1 MQHPMIIIK
10 QGGGKIISGASMKE
24 VPNILWLEEIRKEDI
39 ISVGGKG
46 ASLGEMAS
54 IGLPVPRAFVVT
66 AQAFRRFLVET
77 GLEKKLF
84 SAYDKLDVE
93 NNEALEKAADTAKA
107 MVLKAKMPPKIRDE
121 IRAAYKKMDAGNL
134 IVAVRSSA
142 TAEDLPDA
150 SFAGQQETYLNIKG
164 EAALIE
170 AVQKCWASLYGARAI
185 YYRAKQGFDDSTVN
199 IAVVVQQLVPSEK
212 AGVMFTSHPITGEP
226 LTIIEGSW
234 GLGEAVVSGSVS
246 PDKYVF
252 DQRSETVVDSL
263 VSNKKVE
270 IIADGDHGTKLVD
283 VSPARQDAQ
292 VLGNEEVA
300 KLAMY
305 GKIAEDHYGIPQDVE
320 WGIVDGTFYILQS
333 RPITTIGNNK
343 EAKGMTGQ
351 KQSAKILVQGQGAAP
366 GIASGKVVIIRDV
379 KDTGSVKEGDILVTR
394 MTNPDMVPAM
404 RKVAA
409 IVTDEGGMTCHAAI
423 VSRELGTPAVV
434 GTKTATK
441 VLKNG
446 QLVTVDGEMGL
457 IYEGAIAQAAP
468 AQAAATQQAV
478 IGHAPVITATSVKVN
493 VSIPEAAAR
502 AAATGADGVG
512 LLRIEHLILGLNKT
526 PGWFIANNKEEE
538 FVREL
543 HDGIKIVLDAF
554 PGKTVWVRTL
564 DAPTDEFRNMKG
576 GENEPH
582 EHNPMLG
589 WRGIRRDLQSPD
601 QFHLQVEAFK
611 QLWKEGYEHLGIMFP
626 MVSHPDQFIRG
637 KEMMRGWGVDVD
649 HVTLGIMIEI
659 PSSAIM
665 IEDFIR
671 AGIKFASFGT
681 NDLIQYTLAIDRN
694 NENVADMY
702 NPQHPAVL
710 SLIHN
715 AIQTCRAYD
724 VEVSI
729 CGQAGSD
736 PKMAA
741 WLVEHGITSISANID
756 AIAKIRE
763 AVARTEKRIIL
774 EAARKRDAE

>member
-1 MQHPMIIIK
+1 MIIIK

-84 SAYDKLDVE
+84 AAYDQLDVE

-121 IRAAYKKMDAGNL
+121 IRAAYKKMDNGNL

-185 YYRAKQGFDDSTVN
+185 YYRAKQGFDDHTVN

-252 DQRSETVVDSL
+252 DQRSEKVVDTL
-263 VSNKKVE
+263 VSNKKIE

-283 VSPARQDAQ
+283 VSPARQDTQ
-292 VLGNEEVA
+292 VLSTEEVA

-320 WGIVDGTFYILQS
+320 WGIVAGTFYILQS

-366 GIASGKVVIIRDV
+366 GIASGRVVIIRDV
-379 KDTGSVKEGDILVTR
+379 KDTGSVKQGDILVTR

-434 GTKTATK
+434 GTKTATN

-446 QLVTVDGEMGL
+446 QLVTVDGELGL
-457 IYEGAIAQAAP
+457 IYEGIIAQAAP
-468 AQAAATQQAV
+468 AQAAAVQQAV
-478 IGHAPVITATSVKVN
+478 TGHAPVITATSVKVN

-526 PGWFIANNKEEE
+526 PGWFIANNKEED
-538 FVREL
+538 FVKEL

-564 DAPTDEFRNMKG
+564 DAPTDEFRNMMG

-589 WRGIRRDLQSPD
+589 WRGIRRDLQSPE
-601 QFHLQVEAFK
+601 QFRLQVEAFK

-637 KEMMRGWGVDVD
+637 KEMMRGWGVDVEK
-649 HVTLGIMIEI
+649 VTLGIMIEI

-665 IEDFIR
+665 IEDFLR
-671 AGIKFASFGT
+671 AGIRFASFGT

-710 SLIHN
+710 SLIHD
-715 AIQTCRAYD
+715 AIQMCRAYN

-736 PKMAA
+736 PKMAV

-774 EAARKRDAE
+774 EAARNRDAE

>member
-1 MQHPMIIIK
+1 
-10 QGGGKIISGASMKE
+10 MKD

-66 AQAFRRFLVET
+66 AQAFRRFLVDT
-77 GLEKKLF
+77 GLEKKIF
-84 SAYDKLDVE
+84 SSFAGLDVE
-93 NNEALEKAADTAKA
+93 DNERLEKAAEGAKA
-107 MVLKAKMPPKIRDE
+107 LVMKAKMPPALRDE
-121 IRAAYKKMDAGNL
+121 IRGAYRRMSKDEL

-164 EAALIE
+164 EAALVTS
-170 AVQKCWASLYGARAI
+170 VQKCWASLYGARAI

-199 IAVVVQQLVPSEK
+199 IAVVVQQLVPAEK

-252 DQRSETVVDSL
+252 DQRTEKVVDTLIST
-263 VSNKKVE
+263 KKIE
-270 IIADGDHGTKLVD
+270 IIANGENGTKTVD
-283 VSPARQDAQ
+283 VDAARQEARVLSDA
-292 VLGNEEVA
+292 EVA
-300 KLAMY
+300 RLAMY
-305 GKIAEDHYGIPQDVE
+305 GKIAENHYGVPQDVE
-320 WGIVDGTFYILQS
+320 WGIVGPDFFILQS
-333 RPITTIGNNK
+333 RPITTIGSRQ
-343 EAKGMTGQ
+343 EKGQAGSQ
-351 KQSAKILVQGQGAAP
+351 KPGTKIILKGQGAAP
-366 GIASGKVVIIRDV
+366 GIASGRVVVIRDV
-379 KDTGSVKEGDILVTR
+379 KDTGSVREGDILVTR

-434 GTKTATK
+434 GTKTATA

-446 QLVTVDGEMGL
+446 QPVTVDGEMGL
-457 IYEGAIAQAAP
+457 IYDGIAETQAP
-468 AQAAATQQAV
+468 AKTT
-478 IGHAPVITATSVKVN
+478 APVVAQLAAGSAPIITATSVKVN
-493 VSIPEAAAR
+493 VSIPEAAKR

-526 PGWFIANNKEEE
+526 PGWFISNNREEDFIKE
-538 FVREL
+538 L
-543 HDGIKIVLDAF
+543 YDGIKTVLDAF
-554 PGKTVWVRTL
+554 PGKPVWVRTL
-564 DAPTDEFRNMKG
+564 DAPTDEFRNMEG
-576 GENEPH
+576 GANEPH

-589 WRGIRRDLQSPD
+589 WRGIRRDLQSPE
-601 QFHLQVEAFK
+601 QFRLQVESFK
-611 QLWKEGYEHLGIMFP
+611 RLWAEGYENLGIMFP
-626 MVSHPDQFIRG
+626 MVSHPDQFLAA
-637 KEMMRGWGVDVD
+637 KEMMRACGVDVENT
-649 HVTLGIMIEI
+649 TLGIMIEI

-665 IEDFIR
+665 IDDFIR
-671 AGIKFASFGT
+671 CGIKFASFGT

-702 NPQHPAVL
+702 QPFHPAVL
-710 SLIHN
+710 HLIHN
-715 AIQTCRAYD
+715 AIQACRAYD

-736 PKMAA
+736 PKMAK

-763 AVARTEKRIIL
+763 TVARTEKRIIL
-774 EAARKRDAE
+774 EAARTKDAE

>member
-1 MQHPMIIIK
+1 
-10 QGGGKIISGASMKE
+10 
-24 VPNILWLEEIRKEDI
+24 
-39 ISVGGKG
+39 
-46 ASLGEMAS
+46 
-54 IGLPVPRAFVVT
+54 
-66 AQAFRRFLVET
+66 
-77 GLEKKLF
+77 
-84 SAYDKLDVE
+84 
-93 NNEALEKAADTAKA
+93 
-107 MVLKAKMPPKIRDE
+107 
-121 IRAAYKKMDAGNL
+121 
-134 IVAVRSSA
+134 
-142 TAEDLPDA
+142 
-150 SFAGQQETYLNIKG
+150 
-164 EAALIE
+164 
-170 AVQKCWASLYGARAI
+170 
-185 YYRAKQGFDDSTVN
+185 
-199 IAVVVQQLVPSEK
+199 
-212 AGVMFTSHPITGEP
+212 
-226 LTIIEGSW
+226 
-234 GLGEAVVSGSVS
+234 
-246 PDKYVF
+246 
-252 DQRSETVVDSL
+252 
-263 VSNKKVE
+263 
-270 IIADGDHGTKLVD
+270 
-283 VSPARQDAQ
+283 
-292 VLGNEEVA
+292 
-300 KLAMY
+300 
-305 GKIAEDHYGIPQDVE
+305 
-320 WGIVDGTFYILQS
+320 
-333 RPITTIGNNK
+333 
-343 EAKGMTGQ
+343 
-351 KQSAKILVQGQGAAP
+351 VQGQGAAP

-434 GTKTATK
+434 GTKTATN

-601 QFHLQVEAFK
+601 QFRLQVEAFK
-611 QLWKEGYEHLGIMFP
+611 QLWKEGYENLGIMFP
-626 MVSHPDQFIRG
+626 MVSHPDQFIKA
-637 KEMMRGWGVDVD
+637 KEIMREHGVDVD
-649 HVTLGIMIEI
+649 KVTLGIMIEI

-681 NDLIQYTLAIDRN
+681 NDLVQYTLAIDRN
-694 NENVADMY
+694 NENVAEMY
-702 NPQHPAVL
+702 DPFHPAVL
-710 SLIHN
+710 ALIHS
-715 AIQTCRAYD
+715 AIQSCREYD

-736 PKMAA
+736 PKMAK

-763 AVARTEKRIIL
+763 SVARTEKRIIL
-774 EAARKRDAE
+774 EAARNRDAE

>member
-1 MQHPMIIIK
+1 
-10 QGGGKIISGASMKE
+10 MKE

-54 IGLPVPRAFVVT
+54 IGLPVPKAFVVT

-77 GLEKKLF
+77 NLEKKLF
-84 SAYDKLDVE
+84 ASYQDLDVE
-93 NNEALEKAADTAKA
+93 NNEELEKAADGAKA
-107 MVLKAKMPPKIRDE
+107 MVLKAKMPTGLRDDIRK
-121 IRAAYKKMDAGNL
+121 AYRKMAKDDL

-164 EAALIE
+164 ETALISS
-170 AVQKCWASLYGARAI
+170 VQSCWASLYGARAI
-185 YYRAKQGFDDSTVN
+185 YYRAKQGFDDNSVN
-199 IAVVVQQLVPSEK
+199 IAVVIQQLVHSEK
-212 AGVMFTSHPITGEP
+212 AGVMFTSHPITGDSKS
-226 LTIIEGSW
+226 IIEGSW
-234 GLGEAVVSGSVS
+234 GLGEAVVSGTVS
-246 PDKYVF
+246 PDNYVF
-252 DQRSETVVDSL
+252 DQRSEKVTEVYL
-263 VSNKKVE
+263 ANKKVE
-270 IIADGDHGTKLVD
+270 IVPDGDHGTKVVD
-283 VSPARQDAQ
+283 VAKDRQDAR
-292 VLGNEEVA
+292 VLSDKEIE

-305 GKIAEDHYGIPQDVE
+305 GKIAENHYGIPQDVE
-320 WGIVDGTFYILQS
+320 WGIVGETIYILQS
-333 RPITTIGNNK
+333 RPITTIGNKK
-343 EAKGMTGQ
+343 EAKGMTEGH
-351 KQSAKILVQGQGAAP
+351 KPSAKILLQGQGAAP
-366 GIASGKVVIIRDV
+366 GIASGNVVIIRDV
-379 KDTGSVKEGDILVTR
+379 RDIGKVKEGDILVTR

-409 IVTDEGGMTCHAAI
+409 IITDEGGMTCHAAI

-434 GTKTATK
+434 GTKNATN
-441 VLKNG
+441 LLNNG
-446 QLVTVDGEMGL
+446 QLVTVDGEKGH
-457 IYEGAIAQAAP
+457 IYEGILAAAAPTQAAVAAQAMAAVAAP
-468 AQAAATQQAV
+468 
-478 IGHAPVITATSVKVN
+478 IITATSVKVN
-493 VSIPEAAAR
+493 VSIPEAAKR

-526 PGWFIANNKEEE
+526 PGWYISNHKEEDFIA
-538 FVREL
+538 EL

-564 DAPTDEFRNMKG
+564 DAPTDEFRNMAG

-601 QFHLQVEAFK
+601 QFRLQVESFK
-611 QLWKEGYEHLGIMFP
+611 RLWKEGSDNLGIMFP
-626 MVSHPDQFIRG
+626 MVSHPDQFIKG
-637 KEMMRGWGVDVD
+637 KEMMRGWGVDVEN
-649 HVTLGIMIEI
+649 VTLGIMIEI

-671 AGIKFASFGT
+671 AGINFASFGT

-702 NPQHPAVL
+702 NPKHPAVL
-710 SLIHN
+710 HLIHN
-715 AIQTCRAYD
+715 AIQTCRAYN
-724 VEVSI
+724 VECSI

-736 PKMAA
+736 PKMAV

-763 AVARTEKRIIL
+763 AVAKTEKRIIL
-774 EAARKRDAE
+774 EAARTNDAE

>member
-1 MQHPMIIIK
+1 
-10 QGGGKIISGASMKE
+10 MKE

-54 IGLPVPRAFVVT
+54 IGLPVPKAFVVT

-84 SAYDKLDVE
+84 ASYQDLDVE
-93 NNEALEKAADTAKA
+93 NNEELEKAADGAKA
-107 MVLKAKMPPKIRDE
+107 MVLKAKMPAGLRDDIRK
-121 IRAAYKKMDAGNL
+121 AYKKMAKDDL

-164 EAALIE
+164 EAALISS
-170 AVQKCWASLYGARAI
+170 VQSCWASLYGARAI
-185 YYRAKQGFDDSTVN
+185 YYRAKQGFDDNSVN
-199 IAVVVQQLVPSEK
+199 IAVVVQQLVHSEK
-212 AGVMFTSHPITGEP
+212 AGVMFTSHPITGDSKS
-226 LTIIEGSW
+226 IIEGSW
-234 GLGEAVVSGSVS
+234 GLGEAVVSGTVS
-246 PDKYVF
+246 PDNYVF
-252 DQRSETVVDSL
+252 DQQSEKVTEVYL
-263 VSNKKVE
+263 ANKKVE
-270 IIADGDHGTKLVD
+270 IVPDGDHGTKVVD
-283 VSPARQDAQ
+283 VAKDRQDAR
-292 VLGNEEVA
+292 VLSDKEIE

-305 GKIAEDHYGIPQDVE
+305 GKIAENHYGVPQDVE
-320 WGIVDGTFYILQS
+320 WGIVGETIYILQS
-333 RPITTIGNNK
+333 RPITTIGNKK
-343 EAKGMTGQ
+343 EAKGMTEGH
-351 KQSAKILVQGQGAAP
+351 KPSAKILLQGQGAAP
-366 GIASGKVVIIRDV
+366 GIASGNVVIIRDV
-379 KDTGSVKEGDILVTR
+379 RDIGKVKEGDILVTR

-409 IVTDEGGMTCHAAI
+409 IITDEGGMTCHAAI

-434 GTKTATK
+434 GTKNATN
-441 VLKNG
+441 LLNNG
-446 QLVTVDGEMGL
+446 QLVTVDGEKGH
-457 IYEGAIAQAAP
+457 IYEGILAAAAPTQAAVAAQAMAAVAAP
-468 AQAAATQQAV
+468 
-478 IGHAPVITATSVKVN
+478 IITATSVKVN
-493 VSIPEAAAR
+493 VSIPEAAKR

-526 PGWFIANNKEEE
+526 PGWYIANHKEED
-538 FVREL
+538 FITEL

-564 DAPTDEFRNMKG
+564 DAPTDEFRNMAG

-601 QFHLQVEAFK
+601 QFRLQVESFK
-611 QLWKEGYEHLGIMFP
+611 RLWKEGYDNLGIMFP
-626 MVSHPDQFIRG
+626 MVSHPDQFIKG
-637 KEMMRGWGVDVD
+637 KEMMRGWGVDVEN
-649 HVTLGIMIEI
+649 VTLGIMIEI

-671 AGIKFASFGT
+671 AGINFASFGT

-702 NPQHPAVL
+702 NPKHPAVL
-710 SLIHN
+710 HLIHN
-715 AIQTCRAYD
+715 AIQTCRAYN
-724 VEVSI
+724 VECSI

-736 PKMAA
+736 PKMAV

-763 AVARTEKRIIL
+763 AVAKTEKRIIL
-774 EAARKRDAE
+774 EAARSQDAE

>member
-1 MQHPMIIIK
+1 MPMIIIK

-84 SAYDKLDVE
+84 AAYDKLDVE

-107 MVLKAKMPPKIRDE
+107 MVLKAKMPLKIRDE
-121 IRAAYKKMDAGNL
+121 IRAAYKKMDGGSL

-164 EAALIE
+164 EAALVE

-185 YYRAKQGFDDSTVN
+185 YYRAKQGFDDHTVN
-199 IAVVVQQLVPSEK
+199 IAVVVQQLVHSEK

-252 DQRSETVVDSL
+252 DQRTEKVVDTL

-292 VLGNEEVA
+292 VLGSEEVA

-305 GKIAEDHYGIPQDVE
+305 GKIAENHYGIPQDVE
-320 WGIVDGTFYILQS
+320 WGIVAGTFYILQS
-333 RPITTIGNNK
+333 RPITTIGNKK

-351 KQSAKILVQGQGAAP
+351 RQNAKILVQGQGAAP

-434 GTKTATK
+434 GTKTATN

-446 QLVTVDGEMGL
+446 QLVTVDGEKGL
-457 IYEGAIAQAAP
+457 IYEGVIAPAAP
-468 AQAAATQQAV
+468 V
-478 IGHAPVITATSVKVN
+478 
-493 VSIPEAAAR
+493 
-502 AAATGADGVG
+502 TGSSCRSRPLSAMH
-512 LLRIEHLILGLNKT
+512 RS
-526 PGWFIANNKEEE
+526 
-538 FVREL
+538 
-543 HDGIKIVLDAF
+543 
-554 PGKTVWVRTL
+554 
-564 DAPTDEFRNMKG
+564 
-576 GENEPH
+576 
-582 EHNPMLG
+582 
-589 WRGIRRDLQSPD
+589 SPR
-601 QFHLQVEAFK
+601 
-611 QLWKEGYEHLGIMFP
+611 P
-626 MVSHPDQFIRG
+626 
-637 KEMMRGWGVDVD
+637 
-649 HVTLGIMIEI
+649 
-659 PSSAIM
+659 
-665 IEDFIR
+665 
-671 AGIKFASFGT
+671 AS
-681 NDLIQYTLAIDRN
+681 R
-694 NENVADMY
+694 
-702 NPQHPAVL
+702 
-710 SLIHN
+710 
-715 AIQTCRAYD
+715 
-724 VEVSI
+724 
-729 CGQAGSD
+729 
-736 PKMAA
+736 
-741 WLVEHGITSISANID
+741 
-756 AIAKIRE
+756 
-763 AVARTEKRIIL
+763 
-774 EAARKRDAE
+774 

>member
-1 MQHPMIIIK
+1 MIIIK
-10 QGGGKIISGASMKE
+10 RGGDEIISGASMKE

-39 ISVGGKG
+39 VSVGGKG

-54 IGLPVPRAFVVT
+54 IGLPVPKAFVVT

-84 SAYDKLDVE
+84 VAYDKLDVE
-93 NNEALEKAADTAKA
+93 DNEALEKAAENAKV
-107 MVLKAKMPPKIRDE
+107 MVLRAKMPAVVKDE
-121 IRAAYKKMDAGNL
+121 IRAAYKKMESGSL

-185 YYRAKQGFDDSTVN
+185 YYRAKQGFDDNTVN
-199 IAVVVQQLVPSEK
+199 IAVVVQQLVHSEK

-252 DQRSETVVDSL
+252 DQRSEKVVDTL
-263 VSNKKVE
+263 ISNKKVE
-270 IIADGDHGTKLVD
+270 IVADGDHGTKLVD

-292 VLGNEEVA
+292 VLTGAEIA

-305 GKIAEDHYGIPQDVE
+305 GKIAENHYGIPQDVE
-320 WGIVDGTFYILQS
+320 WGIVAGTIYILQS

-343 EAKGMTGQ
+343 GAKGMSGQ
-351 KQSAKILVQGQGAAP
+351 KQEAKILVRGQGAAP

-379 KDTGSVKEGDILVTR
+379 KDTGAVKEGDILVTR

-434 GTKTATK
+434 GTKTATNI
-441 VLKNG
+441 LMTG
-446 QLVTVDGEMGL
+446 QLVTVDGEKGFV
-457 IYEGAIAQAAP
+457 YEGELPHEAP
-468 AQAAATQQAV
+468 AQAATAPAMV
-478 IGHAPVITATSVKVN
+478 GHGQIITATSVKVN
-493 VSIPEAAAR
+493 VSIPEAAVR

-554 PGKTVWVRTL
+554 PGKPVWVRTL
-564 DAPTDEFRNMKG
+564 DAPTDEFRNMRG

-601 QFHLQVEAFK
+601 QFRLQVESFK
-611 QLWKEGYEHLGIMFP
+611 QLWKEGYDNLGIMFP
-626 MVSHPDQFIRG
+626 MVSHPDQFIAA
-637 KEMMRGWGVDVD
+637 KEKMREQGVDVEN
-649 HVTLGIMIEI
+649 VTLGIMIEI

-665 IEDFIR
+665 IEEFLKC
-671 AGIKFASFGT
+671 GIKFASFGT

-710 SLIHN
+710 RLIHD
-715 AIQTCRAYD
+715 AIQMCRAYD

-736 PKMAA
+736 PKMAI
-741 WLVEHGITSISANID
+741 WLVEHGIASISANID

-763 AVARTEKRIIL
+763 AVAKTEKRIIL
-774 EAARKRDAE
+774 EAARSRDAE

>member
-1 MQHPMIIIK
+1 
-10 QGGGKIISGASMKE
+10 MKD

-54 IGLPVPRAFVVT
+54 IGLPVPTAFVVT

-84 SAYDKLDVE
+84 AAYNNLDVE
-93 NNEALEKAADTAKA
+93 NNEALEKAAETAKA
-107 MVLKAKMPPKIRDE
+107 LVLKAKMPAKIRDE
-121 IRAAYKKMDAGNL
+121 IKAAYRKMENGSM

-150 SFAGQQETYLNIKG
+150 SFAGQQETYLNIRG
-164 EAALIE
+164 EAALLE

-185 YYRAKQGFDDSTVN
+185 YYRAKQGFDDHTVN
-199 IAVVVQQLVPSEK
+199 IAVVVQQLVHSEK

-252 DQRSETVVDSL
+252 DQRSEKVVDTL

-270 IIADGDHGTKLVD
+270 IVADGDKGTKLAD
-283 VSPARQDAQ
+283 VPADRQNKQ
-292 VLGNEEVA
+292 VLSNEEVA

-305 GKIAEDHYGIPQDVE
+305 GKIAENHYGIPQDVE
-320 WGIVDGTFYILQS
+320 WSIVAGTFYILQS
-333 RPITTIGNNK
+333 RPITTIGAKK
-343 EAKGMTGQ
+343 EAKGMAEGHAA
-351 KQSAKILVQGQGAAP
+351 SAKILVQGQGAAP
-366 GIASGKVVIIRDV
+366 GVASGRVVIIRDV
-379 KDTGSVKEGDILVTR
+379 KDTGKVKEGDILVTR

-434 GTKTATK
+434 GTRTATN
-441 VLKNG
+441 VLKND
-446 QLVTVDGEMGL
+446 QLVTVDGEKGH
-457 IYEGAIAQAAP
+457 IYEGAVSAPAPDAKVAAVHQAAIAHVP
-468 AQAAATQQAV
+468 
-478 IGHAPVITATSVKVN
+478 IITATSVKVN

-526 PGWFIANNKEEE
+526 PGWFIANNREEE

-554 PGKTVWVRTL
+554 PGKPVWVRTL
-564 DAPTDEFRNMKG
+564 DAPTDEFRNMQG

-601 QFHLQVEAFK
+601 QFRLQVESFK
-611 QLWKEGYEHLGIMFP
+611 QLWKEGYDNLGIMFP
-626 MVSHPDQFIRG
+626 MVSHPDQFIAA
-637 KEMMRGWGVDVD
+637 KAMMAACGVDVD

-665 IEDFIR
+665 IEDFIK
-671 AGIKFASFGT
+671 AGIRFASFGT

-715 AIQTCRAYD
+715 AIQVCRAYN
-724 VEVSI
+724 VECSI

-736 PKMAA
+736 PKMAT
-741 WLVEHGITSISANID
+741 WLVEHGITSLSANID

-774 EAARKRDAE
+774 EAARTRDAE

>member
-1 MQHPMIIIK
+1 
-10 QGGGKIISGASMKE
+10 MKE

-39 ISVGGKG
+39 SSVGGKG

-54 IGLPVPRAFVVT
+54 IGLPVPTAFVVT

-84 SAYDKLDVE
+84 AAYNNLDVE

-107 MVLKAKMPPKIRDE
+107 LVLKAKMPAKIRDE
-121 IRAAYKKMDAGNL
+121 IKAAYKKMENGSM

-164 EAALIE
+164 EAALLE
-170 AVQKCWASLYGARAI
+170 SVQKCWASLYGARAI
-185 YYRAKQGFDDSTVN
+185 YYRAKQGFDDHTVN
-199 IAVVVQQLVPSEK
+199 IAVVVQQLVHSQK

-252 DQRSETVVDSL
+252 DQRSEKVVDTL

-270 IIADGDHGTKLVD
+270 IVADGDKGTKLAD
-283 VSPARQDAQ
+283 VPADRQDKQ
-292 VLGNEEVA
+292 VLSDAEVA

-305 GKIAEDHYGIPQDVE
+305 GKIAENHYGIPQDVE
-320 WGIVDGTFYILQS
+320 WGIVAGTFYILQS
-333 RPITTIGNNK
+333 RPITTIGAKK
-343 EAKGMTGQ
+343 EAKGMTESGHAA
-351 KQSAKILVQGQGAAP
+351 SAKILVKGQGAAP
-366 GIASGKVVIIRDV
+366 GVASGKVVIIRDV
-379 KDTGSVKEGDILVTR
+379 KDTGAVKEGDILVTR

-434 GTKTATK
+434 GTRTATN

-446 QLVTVDGEMGL
+446 QLVTVDGEKGH
-457 IYEGAIAQAAP
+457 IYEGAVAAP
-468 AQAAATQQAV
+468 ATDAKVTAVHQAAIAHLP
-478 IGHAPVITATSVKVN
+478 IITATSVKVN

-554 PGKTVWVRTL
+554 PGKPVWVRTL

-576 GENEPH
+576 GESEPH

-601 QFHLQVEAFK
+601 QFRLQVESFR
-611 QLWKEGYEHLGIMFP
+611 QLWKEGYDNLGIMFP
-626 MVSHPDQFIRG
+626 MVSHPDQFIAA
-637 KEMMRGWGVDVD
+637 KAMMAACGVDVE

-665 IEDFIR
+665 IEDFIK

-715 AIQTCRAYD
+715 AIQVCRAYN
-724 VEVSI
+724 VECSI

-736 PKMAA
+736 PKMAI
-741 WLVEHGITSISANID
+741 WLVEHGITSLSANID

-774 EAARKRDAE
+774 EAARTRDAE

>member
-1 MQHPMIIIK
+1 
-10 QGGGKIISGASMKE
+10 

-77 GLEKKLF
+77 GLEKKIF
-84 SAYDKLDVE
+84 SSFSGLDVE
-93 NNEALEKAADTAKA
+93 KNEELEKAAGNAKA
-107 MVLKAKMPPKIRDE
+107 LVMKAKMPAAIKDE
-121 IRAAYKKMDAGNL
+121 IRSAYRKMAKEDL

-164 EAALIE
+164 EASLVTS
-170 AVQKCWASLYGARAI
+170 VQKCWASLYGARAI

-199 IAVVVQQLVPSEK
+199 IAVVVQQLVHAEK

-252 DQRSETVVDSL
+252 DQRTAKVVDTLISA
-263 VSNKKVE
+263 KKIE
-270 IIADGDHGTKLVD
+270 IVPDGENGTKTVEVD
-283 VSPARQDAQ
+283 AARQEAR
-292 VLGNEEVA
+292 VLSDEEVS

-305 GKIAEDHYGIPQDVE
+305 GKIAENHYGVPQDVE
-320 WGIVDGTFYILQS
+320 WGIAGEEFYILQS
-333 RPITTIGNNK
+333 RPITTIGSRQ
-343 EAKGMTGQ
+343 EKGAAGQ
-351 KQSAKILVQGQGAAP
+351 KPGTKIILKGQGAAP
-366 GIASGKVVIIRDV
+366 GIASGRVVVIRDV

-434 GTKTATK
+434 GTKTATA

-446 QLVTVDGEMGL
+446 QPVTVDGEMGL
-457 IYEGAIAQAAP
+457 IYDGIAEGPAPAKTTAPLAPQQAA
-468 AQAAATQQAV
+468 
-478 IGHAPVITATSVKVN
+478 GSAPIITATSVKVN
-493 VSIPEAAAR
+493 VSIPEAAKR

-526 PGWFIANNKEEE
+526 PGWFISNNREEDFIKE
-538 FVREL
+538 L
-543 HDGIKIVLDAF
+543 YDGIRTVLDAF
-554 PGKTVWVRTL
+554 PGKPVWVRTL
-564 DAPTDEFRNMKG
+564 DAPTDEFRNMEG
-576 GENEPH
+576 GANEPH

-589 WRGIRRDLQSPD
+589 WRGIRRDLQSPE
-601 QFHLQVEAFK
+601 QFRLQVESFK
-611 QLWKEGYEHLGIMFP
+611 RLWAEGYENLGIMFP
-626 MVSHPDQFIRG
+626 MVSHPDQFLAA
-637 KEMMRGWGVDVD
+637 KEMMRACGVDVEN
-649 HVTLGIMIEI
+649 VTLGIMIEI

-665 IEDFIR
+665 IEDFLR
-671 AGIKFASFGT
+671 CGIKFASFGT

-702 NPQHPAVL
+702 QPFHPAVL
-710 SLIHN
+710 HLIHN
-715 AIQTCRAYD
+715 AIQSCRAFD

-736 PKMAA
+736 PKMAK
-741 WLVEHGITSISANID
+741 WLVEHGISSISANID

-763 AVARTEKRIIL
+763 TVARTEKRILL
-774 EAARKRDAE
+774 EAARTKDAE